1 MQCKNNILL
10 INLYHQQLNNQFN
23 KLCLILSKKVVMIR
37 SRSRSRNLKG
47 NWKLIE
53 IIVEK
58 RDKKH
63 QEVEINILSE
73 NGVNYYME
81 MLKLEII

>member
-23 KLCLILSKKVVMIR
+23 KLCLILSKKVIR
-37 SRSRSRNLKG
+37 SRSRGRNLKG

-63 QEVEINILSE
+63 QEVEINILLE